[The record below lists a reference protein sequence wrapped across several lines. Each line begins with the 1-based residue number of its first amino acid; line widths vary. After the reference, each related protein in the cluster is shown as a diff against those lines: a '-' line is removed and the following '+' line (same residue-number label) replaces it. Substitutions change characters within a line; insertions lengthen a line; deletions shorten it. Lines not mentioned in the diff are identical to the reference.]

1 MNKISIYVRGGMVT
15 GVRSN
20 IGADLEVEIVDYDN
34 EPDTAENRW
43 DELQTELEF
52 GNY

>member
-1 MNKISIYVRGGMVT
+1 MNKIAIYGSGGVVQ

-20 IGADLEVEIVDYDN
+20 ISSDVEIEVVDYDN
-34 EPDTAENRW
+34 DSQTADQRW

>member
-1 MNKISIYVRGGMVT
+1 MNKIAIYVSGGIVQ
-15 GVRSN
+15 GIRSD
-20 IGADLEVEIVDYDN
+20 IKDLDIEIVDYDN
-34 EPDTAENRW
+34 TPETADERW